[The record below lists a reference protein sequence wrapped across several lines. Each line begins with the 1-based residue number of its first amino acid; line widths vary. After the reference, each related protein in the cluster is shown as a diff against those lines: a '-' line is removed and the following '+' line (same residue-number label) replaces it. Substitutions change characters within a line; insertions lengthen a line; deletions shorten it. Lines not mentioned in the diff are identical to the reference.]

1 MRSNVAIVYLSEIN
15 STSNLNMSAEY
26 WVKRKNLEEEL
37 NESCMFSVGEKEI
50 ILTQFD
56 LKHGNLATCPS

>member
-1 MRSNVAIVYLSEIN
+1 MKSNVATVYLSEIN

-37 NESCMFSVGEKEI
+37 ERLCLFSVAEKEV

-56 LKHGNLATCPS
+56 LKHGNT